1 MFGRRAEVREPLSN
15 VIDTSP
21 EKRATSADRAMII
34 QRLGPSSKF
43 DGLMKRRK
51 GRLGIF
57 VGVDGKY
64 CPPVERLKEAR
75 EQRSKQ
81 QFRRW

>member
-34 QRLGPSSKF
+34 QKLGPFSKF
-43 DGLMKRRK
+43 DGLMKRCK

-57 VGVDGKY
+57 VGVEGRY
-64 CPPVERLKEAR
+64 CSPVECLKEAGEKR
-75 EQRSKQ
+75 LKQR
-81 QFRRW
+81 FRRW